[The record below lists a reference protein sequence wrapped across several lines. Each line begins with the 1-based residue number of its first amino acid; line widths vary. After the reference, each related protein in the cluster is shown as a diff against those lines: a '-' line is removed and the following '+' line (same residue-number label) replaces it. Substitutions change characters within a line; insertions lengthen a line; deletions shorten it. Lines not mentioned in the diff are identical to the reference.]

1 MEDRYSYWLN
11 NIKDKNIVKKLKK
24 LDKEKIKDNFSSS
37 LSFGTAG
44 VRGVMELG
52 SNKINALTV
61 CKLASSVGEYLK
73 DKSAKVVICFDTRKN
88 SKFYSRL
95 FAKTL
100 KTYGVEVLLFKN
112 FSPTPVLV
120 FATTYYKSDLS
131 IIITASHNRKEYNGI
146 KIYGSDGIQID
157 KNVQKSITKLFDK
170 TDEVESY
177 NNVYDKKLGKV
188 KWIKNDIIDKFLNG
202 IYEKKK
208 RNLKITYTPLNGTG
222 FEAVKKLLDYNG
234 FTFKATQVKPDPSFT
249 TCPYPNPE
257 FEEAF
262 NEALKVA
269 RKNDSDI
276 IIATDPD
283 ADRLGVMVKH
293 KNEYIKLSGNEV
305 GYIFADY
312 LLTGTRD
319 KFIVTSVV
327 TSPLIDE
334 ICKKNHAKVS
344 KTITGFMSM
353 GSKAKELSKN
363 YGRENVVLIYEE
375 SCGYCVSNAFDKDG
389 ITASLLM
396 LEIAERLKNAGK
408 TLIDYLNDIYS
419 KYGKVTSLSSS
430 IELENSERVIDEI
443 RYTGLKELKLNILK
457 IIDYQKDKTNLP
469 KQNFLEF
476 IIKDGSFILRP
487 SGTEPKLKIYLFHKD
502 EDYANK
508 LLKELINYIKAL
520 II

>member
-11 NIKDKNIVKKLKK
+11 NIKDKNVVKKLKK

-44 VRGVMELG
+44 MRGIMELG
-52 SNKINALTV
+52 LNKINALTI

-73 DKSAKVVICFDTRKN
+73 DKSAKVAICFDTRKN
-88 SKFYSRL
+88 SKFFSRL

-100 KTYGVEVLLFKN
+100 KIYGVEVLLFKN

-120 FATTYYKSDLS
+120 FATTYKTCDLS
-131 IIITASHNRKEYNGI
+131 IMITASHNRKEYNGI

-157 KNVQKSITKLFDK
+157 KDVQESITKLFDN

-177 NNVYDKKLGKV
+177 NNVYNKKLGKV

-222 FEAVKKLLDYNG
+222 FEAVKKLLNYNG
-234 FTFKATQVKPDPSFT
+234 FTFKGVQIKPDSSFT

-262 NEALKVA
+262 EEALKVA
-269 RKNDSDI
+269 RKNNSDI

-293 KNEYIKLSGNEV
+293 NNEYIKLSGNEV

-312 LLTGTRD
+312 LLSNTKD
-319 KFIVTSVV
+319 KIIVTSVV

-334 ICKKNHAKVS
+334 ICKKNHAKVY
-344 KTITGFMSM
+344 KTLTGFMSM
-353 GSKAKELSKN
+353 GNKAKELSSI
-363 YGRENVVLIYEE
+363 YGRENIVLIYEE
-375 SCGYCVSNAFDKDG
+375 SCGYCTGNSFDKDG
-389 ITASLLM
+389 ISASLLI
-396 LEIAERLKNAGK
+396 LEIAEKLKNAGK
-408 TLIDYLNDIYS
+408 TLVDYLDDIYS
-419 KYGKVTSLSSS
+419 KYGKLTSLSSS
-430 IELENSERVIDEI
+430 IELENSAHVVDKI
-443 RYTGLKELKLNILK
+443 RKTGLKELKLNILK
-457 IIDYQKDKTNLP
+457 KIDYQKDDTNLP

-476 IIKDGSFILRP
+476 IMKDGSFILRP